1 MRGPET
7 RFASPQK
14 FSHSPSGGQV
24 ALYVR
29 LSYSFNWHSS
39 CSPKKTWNYHF
50 ICSVHVKDLRHS
62 RKFCFVNGWC
72 EGARQTF
79 GVQAFKEGVFN
90 QLLKQNSIVEVLGTP
105 LSSRFFRSTNFLI
118 RDLWRSPS
126 ASPSH
131 WMGTHLTQESRLPN
145 LHYLGGG
152 WGRDRKYFTTYLR
165 DSPVCGPHL
174 RKLFVPKSLLLW
186 GSQYQDKTFS
196 VSARNTSAELRR
208 AFP

>member
-1 MRGPET
+1 M
-7 RFASPQK
+7 
-14 FSHSPSGGQV
+14 FSQGN
-24 ALYVR
+24 LK
-29 LSYSFNWHSS
+29 LSLNLQRT
-39 CSPKKTWNYHF
+39 C
-50 ICSVHVKDLRHS
+50 KDLRHS
-62 RKFCFVNGWC
+62 GKFWFVNGWC
-72 EGARQTF
+72 EGVHQTF

-131 WMGTHLTQESRLPN
+131 WMGTQLTQESRLPN

-152 WGRDRKYFTTYLR
+152 GDGTENT
-165 DSPVCGPHL
+165 
-174 RKLFVPKSLLLW
+174 
-186 GSQYQDKTFS
+186 SQPTSGVLQYVVLTLESYSFQSHCYCEGHNIKTLS